1 MDYGIEV
8 DGNTRQINR
17 ETLYSGGRY
26 FLGLNHY
33 FISFPRYNQ
42 YLLFSSNNLTHCKW
56 RTKQGNSL
64 EDTTLTDSSI
74 ICRTRDGIK
83 LIVEVSIE
91 FQLATQKQN
100 DQIISQLLYIFNS
113 VGFEWNQLVLSI
125 SKGVTM
131 DIFTQ
136 YNVSEVYSKRNE
148 IQSLLFDE
156 LNFQLASHNF
166 QLNSALIL
174 HIEFPRELVDSL
186 ESVEVTMQNIL
197 SAK

>member
-1 MDYGIEV
+1 
-8 DGNTRQINR
+8 
-17 ETLYSGGRY
+17 
-26 FLGLNHY
+26 
-33 FISFPRYNQ
+33 
-42 YLLFSSNNLTHCKW
+42 
-56 RTKQGNSL
+56 
-64 EDTTLTDSSI
+64 
-74 ICRTRDGIK
+74 

-148 IQSLLFDE
+148 IQNLLFDE

>member
-1 MDYGIEV
+1 MD
-8 DGNTRQINR
+8 
-17 ETLYSGGRY
+17 
-26 FLGLNHY
+26 
-33 FISFPRYNQ
+33 
-42 YLLFSSNNLTHCKW
+42 
-56 RTKQGNSL
+56 
-64 EDTTLTDSSI
+64 
-74 ICRTRDGIK
+74 
-83 LIVEVSIE
+83 VSIE

-156 LNFQLASHNF
+156 LNFQLASHSF

-174 HIEFPRELVDSL
+174 HIEFPRNLVESL
-186 ESVEVTMQNIL
+186 ESVEVTLQNIL
-197 SAK
+197 SAQLKLLMLGQYIHHYKLIQPL